1 MQHASVKEKVM
12 YYPIAFDKLDGII
25 RHGFLPGAS
34 DVVGSVG
41 SVGVGEINNKQA
53 VTFYPDSEVANNQFP
68 SKFSKFKFDCPST

>member
-41 SVGVGEINNKQA
+41 VGEIYNKQA

-68 SKFSKFKFDCPST
+68 SKFSCKLDCPSKYR